1 MVDQNPQLEENE
13 LEEDLAPAPPKV
25 QRLNSNASVL
35 IVEHDPGLRCQIW
48 DYPLDEQDQA
58 RRIYIMYGPFQFLK
72 DKYPYWS
79 KRLVHVVSH
88 LAAESVSCL

>member
-35 IVEHDPGLRCQIW
+35 IVERDPGLRCQIW
-48 DYPLDEQDQA
+48 NYPSDEQVQA
-58 RRIYIMYGPFQFLK
+58 RRIYIMHGPFQFMM
-72 DKYPYWS
+72 DKYPYS
-79 KRLVHVVSH
+79 YP
-88 LAAESVSCL
+88 SVWVRRTLPSGGRARRA